1 MFIVVNRANLVVC
14 KTSGVKYVRQ
24 QPNGVTVLAQ
34 DGNATAI
41 YATDTDAFY
50 PLSGSGEWDCESYRA
65 IELEEVPEDVVV
77 GYWYYSG
84 EFFTT
89 PEKEAELA
97 AQKEQETINNDVF
110 AALTEL
116 GGIVA
121 NMGV

>member
-1 MFIVVNRANLVVC
+1 MYIIINRANLVVC

-24 QPNGVTVLAQ
+24 QPNGVTVLAR

-41 YATDTDAFY
+41 YADDTDAFY
-50 PLSGSGEWDCESYRA
+50 PLSASGEWDCERYRA
-65 IELEEVPEDVVV
+65 IEVDTVPEEVVV

-97 AQKEQETINNDVF
+97 AAKEQETINNDVF
-110 AALTEL
+110 VALSEIA
-116 GGIVA
+116 GIVA
-121 NMGV
+121 ELGV

>member
-1 MFIVVNRANLVVC
+1 MYIIVNRANLVVC

-24 QPNGVTVLAQ
+24 QPNGLIALAR
-34 DGNATAI
+34 DETATAI
-41 YATDTDAFY
+41 YADDTDAFY
-50 PLSGSGEWDCESYRA
+50 PLSSSGEWDTERYRA
-65 IELEEVPEDVVV
+65 IEVEDVPEEVVV

-97 AQKEQETINNDVF
+97 AKREQETINSDIY

-121 NMGV
+121 DMGV